1 MNKKILAL
9 AVCVLAIPVFA
20 TAQSVY
26 KWTDE
31 NGVTHFGD
39 RKPTGKQSES
49 VSIRTGKKS
58 GGSSMSPQQSPQQK
72 VQQIEDE
79 EAEVKENETLSAAEE
94 ARQKQR
100 AANCDTARNNLALIK
115 TGSRIK
121 VQEDGEERYLTPE
134 EIAEKKTQF
143 EEIEELNCGDS
154 NKS

>member
-9 AVCVLAIPVFA
+9 AVCILTIPAFA
-20 TAQSVY
+20 AAQSVY

-31 NGVTHFGD
+31 NGVIHFGD

-49 VSIRTGKKS
+49 VSIRTGK
-58 GGSSMSPQQSPQQK
+58 GSSSNSMSPQQK

-79 EAEVKENETLSAAEE
+79 EAEVKENETLSAADQ

-100 AANCDTARNNLALIK
+100 AANCETARNNLALIG

-121 VQEDGEERYLTPE
+121 AQEDGEERYLTPE
-134 EIAEKKTQF
+134 EIAEKKEQF
-143 EEIEELNCGDS
+143 QEIAEYNCDDADES
-154 NKS
+154 